1 MHWRCRG
8 NNKADKTRINP
19 NPNQLLMLRIM
30 KADNVVVRINPDRIR
45 LILGDHDRRRDE
57 AHQQQRLIERVFF
70 FSPFSLFVFFVFCAV
85 CQFVLLK
92 NNVGVVVLIKVF
104 IHPNF
109 VKKTFNNDIALVKM
123 RSEVNFI
130 WCHFI
135 IPCWYINLVFLFFYC
150 LFDIS
155 SWLWIRSVS
164 WAKLSYFFVMCK
176 TNPK

>member
-1 MHWRCRG
+1 
-8 NNKADKTRINP
+8 
-19 NPNQLLMLRIM
+19 M

-70 FSPFSLFVFFVFCAV
+70 SFFFIRIFRVLRIR
-85 CQFVLLK
+85 QLVLLK
-92 NNVGVVVLIKVF
+92 NNFGVVFLIKVF

-130 WCHFI
+130 
-135 IPCWYINLVFLFFYC
+135 
-150 LFDIS
+150 
-155 SWLWIRSVS
+155 
-164 WAKLSYFFVMCK
+164 
-176 TNPK
+176 

>member
-1 MHWRCRG
+1 M
-8 NNKADKTRINP
+8 
-19 NPNQLLMLRIM
+19 LMLRIM
-30 KADNVVVRINPDRIR
+30 KSDNIIVRINPDRIR

-70 FSPFSLFVFFVFCAV
+70 FSPFSLFLCISRI
-85 CQFVLLK
+85 CLFVLLK
-92 NNVGVVVLIKVF
+92 NNFGVVFLIKVF

-135 IPCWYINLVFLFFYC
+135 NPWWYINLVFLFSYC
-150 LFDIS
+150 LSDMVVGY
-155 SWLWIRSVS
+155 W
-164 WAKLSYFFVMCK
+164 
-176 TNPK
+176 